1 MMILT
6 LLLISLFVSIV
17 TLITQDTKEENWN
30 IKVGVIAIIIILI
43 LIITT
48 LYVL

>member
-1 MMILT
+1 MITLA
-6 LLLISLFVSIV
+6 LLLISLFISVV
-17 TLITQDTKEENWN
+17 ALITQDTKEENWN
-30 IKVGVIAIIIILI
+30 IKVGVIATIIVLT